1 MPRQRRTPGSE
12 VDPTST
18 SGGDAVVEASAIVDT
33 ALDGAPGPATSA
45 VDEVVATADLDGGS
59 AVDGADSEQPAL
71 EDGEPEG
78 GEAEEGGEPRIAAPT
93 EELPSLI
100 EALLFVSDGPVEL
113 KTLARTLGVTMT
125 VLAGA
130 IEELRVQLDGRG
142 LLLQTGPD
150 GAQLITAPHTSAY
163 IEAFLG
169 LEQQRK
175 LSNAA
180 LETLAII
187 AYRQP
192 VTRATIESIRGVSS
206 DGAMQTLR
214 ARGLIEDAGRS
225 SSPGRPT
232 LFATTQRFLEHFGLH
247 SPQEL
252 PDLGDVAL
260 PLPDTSIPMPGLDAP
275 RDSVPEAESGAPPDE
290 LGSID
295 AVADELSE
303 LSALAAAARALAQ
316 PDAAR
321 GSATALLTAGPAPLS
336 LPSPRAVSDS
346 EGDAGAAGPTDA
358 HFPAQPTTEAG
369 ADAEVTEPGATSEAL
384 G

>member
-1 MPRQRRTPGSE
+1 MPRERRTR
-12 VDPTST
+12 T
-18 SGGDAVVEASAIVDT
+18 
-33 ALDGAPGPATSA
+33 
-45 VDEVVATADLDGGS
+45 DEVEPESTDEATDGTNVLAVTDVLVADAP
-59 AVDGADSEQPAL
+59 EPQPAVPEADTPEPVDL
-71 EDGEPEG
+71 IDLEAAPEALAGTAEVEVGAEAGGVEVKEDGVLRE
-78 GEAEEGGEPRIAAPT
+78 AAPT
-93 EELPSLI
+93 EALPSLI

-125 VLAGA
+125 VLGGA

-150 GAQLITAPHTSAY
+150 GAQLITAPHAASY
-163 IEAFLG
+163 IEALLG
-169 LEQQRK
+169 IEQQRK

-225 SSPGRPT
+225 QGPGRPT
-232 LFATTQRFLEHFGLH
+232 LFATTQRFLEHFGLR
-247 SPQEL
+247 SPQDL

-275 RDSVPEAESGAPPDE
+275 ADSSSVAAAESEVAANLAALSAAAFGLIHEGAPAL
-290 LGSID
+290 LGPGPVR
-295 AVADELSE
+295 A
-303 LSALAAAARALAQ
+303 ALAAPVAGVDA
-316 PDAAR
+316 DAAEV
-321 GSATALLTAGPAPLS
+321 APA
-336 LPSPRAVSDS
+336 DS
-346 EGDAGAAGPTDA
+346 V
-358 HFPAQPTTEAG
+358 
-369 ADAEVTEPGATSEAL
+369 AD
-384 G
+384 